1 MKIKNGKVCIKN
13 LLKSLNKKI
22 FDIEKK
28 FEQITRIKVEHEK
41 EF

>member
-1 MKIKNGKVCIKN
+1 MYKKFVKVAKQ
-13 LLKSLNKKI
+13 KKI